1 MTLVQQITF
10 LTFPLAALIAMFGG
24 WFAYQLSLEH
34 VRKEDDFHRLFLQ
47 FMVAGSVL
55 LIFFIVIIT
64 DTTFKTLIQLGY

>member
-47 FMVAGSVL
+47 VMVVGCVI

-64 DTTFKTLIQLGY
+64 NTTFEKLIQLEY

>member
-24 WFAYQLSLEH
+24 WFAYQLSLAH
-34 VRKEDDFHRLFLQ
+34 VRREDDFNRFFLQ
-47 FMVAGSVL
+47 VMVGVSVV

-64 DTTFKTLIQLGY
+64 NTTFEKLIKLGY

>member
-10 LTFPLAALIAMFGG
+10 ITFPLAALIAMFGG

-34 VRKEDDFHRLFLQ
+34 VRKEDDFNRFFLQ
-47 FMVAGSVL
+47 IMVGVSVV

-64 DTTFKTLIQLGY
+64 DTTFQKLIQLGY

>member
-24 WFAYQLSLEH
+24 WFVYQLSLEH
-34 VRKEDDFHRLFLQ
+34 VRREDDFNRFFLQ
-47 FMVAGSVL
+47 VMVAGCVI

-64 DTTFKTLIQLGY
+64 DTTFEKLIQLGY

>member
-24 WFAYQLSLEH
+24 WFAYQLSFEH
-34 VRKEDDFHRLFLQ
+34 VRREDDFNRFFLQ
-47 FMVAGSVL
+47 IMVGVSVV

-64 DTTFKTLIQLGY
+64 NTTFEKLIQLGY

>member
-24 WFAYQLSLEH
+24 WFAYQLCQEH
-34 VRKEDDFHRLFLQ
+34 IRKEDDFHRFFLQ
-47 FMVAGSVL
+47 VMVGVSVL
-55 LIFFIVIIT
+55 LIFLIVIIT